1 MCACKVSIRELARLL
16 GWKSFSGPSLNRL
29 RDKVTDL
36 KLLPYYL
43 ELDAVEEFK
52 RMGLKGYGFTLMGDV
67 TVLDAK
73 LQKKQETILKV
84 MFSDTYSRQLL
95 ARRVVSRP
103 KEMLTIRSELAFLL
117 RLYLEPILMKKPEG
131 EDHAIELNNL
141 IEILNLPQAGWH
153 DYKSQRKR
161 EFTKAID

>member
-16 GWKSFSGPSLNRL
+16 GWKIFSGPSLNRL

-84 MFSDTYSRQLL
+84 MFSDTYSGSSWPG
-95 ARRVVSRP
+95 AWSAGP
-103 KEMLTIRSELAFLL
+103 KKCL
-117 RLYLEPILMKKPEG
+117 
-131 EDHAIELNNL
+131 
-141 IEILNLPQAGWH
+141 
-153 DYKSQRKR
+153 
-161 EFTKAID
+161 